1 MSATRS
7 ILVALAVLMVSTA
20 TAQFKRN
27 ELRDALHNT
36 ATQKMQI
43 REGELLKKDIQ
54 RDCEFN
60 ADSKA
65 PTRAPEIIDDVEE
78 NDYMS
83 LYQIPDEFFIAPYT
97 YKGKGSFSVATKIPA
112 TFEGCTFDAVG
123 LFFDRGTFGGKK
135 VKVWIGEDKSEP
147 EDVVEIEVPDGENA
161 LTEIEFNK
169 PYTVPEGGAYMGYSF
184 DIETKSTFHLM
195 TVFTDKDRNKI
206 PAESSSLQIKFD
218 DDDWDSYGN
227 KYGPLLALFRLKSK
241 DATKN
246 SVMPH
251 YFFEI
256 FGTPNEKLDMGLS
269 FTNESGHKVTD
280 FDYKLTIDGETFK
293 EGNYILEEPV
303 LAKSIGYMPLTLT
316 FPKEEGWHSFDFE
329 ISKVNGQ
336 PNTCERTVADS
347 CRLFTVAESSHRK
360 SLVYYFENV
369 NHGLSPMV
377 LVADKKL
384 KELYGDDYIPLGL
397 HISDAM
403 SIDKTKSLFLYY
415 YDKPVSMTIDRRYC
429 YLTPYGSFVNKNGSW
444 ELPFTNDKAMDKAL
458 ARAAEGDVKLTASFV
473 DEEKTAISYS
483 FTTTFNYDRDENPYS
498 YSVYLVHDDMKGE
511 GDGWDMYNLVS
522 EAYSIFAND
531 DFKDFLEAG
540 ELVNGLEYDN
550 VVIDCTFFPLFG
562 IDLDENGPIVK
573 GKEYTVSGTFELD
586 GNPLVQ
592 DKDKLRLVVEVI
604 NGTNGSVMN
613 ADMAVPSD
621 FTGIN
626 SIITDN
632 MSAPRSI
639 YNMNGM
645 RLNGMH
651 KGLNIIEMQNGKR
664 VKLIK

>member
-27 ELRDALHNT
+27 ELRDALLNT

-54 RDCEFN
+54 RVSKFN
-60 ADSKA
+60 PESKA
-65 PTRAPEIIDDVEE
+65 PTRAPGIIDDFEE
-78 NDYMS
+78 SDHMP
-83 LYQIPDEFFIAPYT
+83 LYQVPDNFSSGQRY
-97 YKGKGSFSVATKIPA
+97 YSKKGSYSVATEIPA
-112 TFEGCTFDAVG
+112 TYEGCTFDAVV
-123 LFFDRGTFGGKK
+123 LNFDRSTFAGKK
-135 VKVWIGEDKSEP
+135 VKVWIGESKEDSENVVEVVVPDDDNYALEVEFKEPFLVP
-147 EDVVEIEVPDGENA
+147 ED
-161 LTEIEFNK
+161 
-169 PYTVPEGGAYMGYSF
+169 GAYMGYSF
-184 DIETKSTFHLM
+184 DIEEDGDFHLFSAF
-195 TVFTDKDRNKI
+195 VDADYNVI
-206 PAESSSLQIKFD
+206 PAESESLQMKFGD
-218 DDDWDSYGN
+218 GDWYYYGDE
-227 KYGPLLALFRLKSK
+227 YGPLYALFRLKSK

-246 SVMPH
+246 SVMPY
-251 YFFEI
+251 YFYEI
-256 FGTPNEKLDMGLS
+256 FGTPNEKLDMGLA
-269 FTNESGHKVTD
+269 FLNESGHKMTD
-280 FDYKLTIDGETFK
+280 FDYKLTIDGETIK
-293 EGNYILEEPV
+293 EGNYTPEKPV

-347 CRLFTVAESSHRK
+347 SRLVTVAESAHRK

-403 SIDKTKSLFLYY
+403 SVDKTKSLFLFYY
-415 YDKPVSMTIDRRYC
+415 NNPVSMTIDRRYC
-429 YLTPYGSFVNKNGSW
+429 YLTPYGSYVIEDGEYK
-444 ELPFTNDKAMDKAL
+444 LPFTNDKAMDAAL
-458 ARAAEGDVKLTASFV
+458 ARTSEGDVKLTASFV

-483 FTTTFNYDRDENPYS
+483 FTTTFNYDRDRNPYS

-522 EAYSIFAND
+522 GEYSIFND
-531 DFKDFLEAG
+531 DFKDFLEADKS
-540 ELVNGLEYDN
+540 VKGLEYDN
-550 VVIDCTFFPLFG
+550 VVIDCTSFPLFG
-562 IDLDENGPIVK
+562 IDLDKKGSIVK
-573 GKEYTVSGTFELD
+573 GKEYTVSGTFELE

-592 DKDKLRLVVEVI
+592 DKDKLRLVVEI
-604 NGTNGSVMN
+604 LNGANGSVMN
-613 ADMAVPSD
+613 ADMAVPTVA
-621 FTGIN
+621 TGIN
-626 SIITDN
+626 TAITDKT
-632 MSAPRSI
+632 ATRSI
-639 YNMNGM
+639 YNANGM
-645 RLNGMH
+645 RLNGMQ

-664 VKLIK
+664 VKVIK

>member
-27 ELRDALHNT
+27 ELRDALLNT

-54 RDCEFN
+54 RVSKFN
-60 ADSKA
+60 PESKA
-65 PTRAPEIIDDVEE
+65 PTRAPGIIDDFEE
-78 NDYMS
+78 SDHMP
-83 LYQIPDEFFIAPYT
+83 LYQMPDNFSSGLWSYS
-97 YKGKGSFSVATKIPA
+97 KKGSYSVATEIPA
-112 TFEGCTFDAVG
+112 TYEGCTFDAVV
-123 LFFDRGTFGGKK
+123 LNFDRSTFAGKK
-135 VKVWIGEDKSEP
+135 VKVWIGESKKNPENVVEVVVPDDDNYDLEVEFKEPFLVP
-147 EDVVEIEVPDGENA
+147 ED
-161 LTEIEFNK
+161 
-169 PYTVPEGGAYMGYSF
+169 GAYMGYSF
-184 DIETKSTFHLM
+184 DIEEDGAFHLFSAF
-195 TVFTDKDRNKI
+195 VDADYNVI
-206 PAESSSLQIKFD
+206 PTESESLQMKFGD
-218 DDDWDSYGN
+218 GGWYYYGDE
-227 KYGPLLALFRLKSK
+227 YGPLYALFRLKSK

-246 SVMPH
+246 SVMPY
-251 YFFEI
+251 YFYEI
-256 FGTPNEKLDMGLS
+256 FGTPNEKLDMGLA
-269 FTNESGHKVTD
+269 FLNESGHKVTD
-280 FDYKLTIDGETFK
+280 FDYKLTIDGETLK

-329 ISKVNGQ
+329 VSKVNGQ

-403 SIDKTKSLFLYY
+403 SVDKTKSLFLFYY
-415 YDKPVSMTIDRRYC
+415 NNPVSMTIDRRYC
-429 YLTPYGSFVNKNGSW
+429 YLTPYGSYVIEDGEYK
-444 ELPFTNDKAMDKAL
+444 LPFTNDKAMDAAL
-458 ARAAEGDVKLTASFV
+458 ARTSEGDVKLTASFV

-483 FTTTFNYDRDENPYS
+483 FTTTFNYDRDRNPYS

-522 EAYSIFAND
+522 GEYSIFND
-531 DFKDFLEAG
+531 DFKDFLEADKS
-540 ELVNGLEYDN
+540 VKGLEYDN
-550 VVIDCTFFPLFG
+550 VVIDCTSFPLFG
-562 IDLDENGPIVK
+562 IDLDKKGSIVK
-573 GKEYTVSGTFELD
+573 GKEYTVSGTFELE

-592 DKDKLRLVVEVI
+592 DKDKLRLVVEI
-604 NGTNGSVMN
+604 LNGANGSVMN
-613 ADMAVPSD
+613 ADMAVPTVA
-621 FTGIN
+621 TGIN
-626 SIITDN
+626 TAITDKT
-632 MSAPRSI
+632 ATRSI
-639 YNMNGM
+639 YNANGM
-645 RLNGMH
+645 RLNGMQ

-664 VKLIK
+664 VKVIK

>member
-7 ILVALAVLMVSTA
+7 LLVALAVFIASTA

-27 ELRDALHNT
+27 ELRDALLNT
-36 ATQKMQI
+36 ATRKMQI

-54 RDCEFN
+54 RVSKFN
-60 ADSKA
+60 PESKA
-65 PTRAPEIIDDVEE
+65 PTRAPGIIDDFEE
-78 NDYMS
+78 SDYMP
-83 LYQIPDEFFIAPYT
+83 LYQMPDNFSSGLWSYS
-97 YKGKGSFSVATKIPA
+97 KKGSYSVATEIPA
-112 TFEGCTFDAVG
+112 TYEGCTFDAVV
-123 LFFDRGTFGGKK
+123 LTFDRSTFAGKK
-135 VKVWIGEDKSEP
+135 VKVWIGESKKNP
-147 EDVVEIEVPDGENA
+147 ENVVEVVVPDDDNYDLEV
-161 LTEIEFNK
+161 EFK
-169 PYTVPEGGAYMGYSF
+169 EPFLVPEHGAYMGYSF
-184 DIETKSTFHLM
+184 DIEEDGAFHLFSAF
-195 TVFTDKDRNKI
+195 VDADYNVI
-206 PAESSSLQIKFD
+206 PTESESLQMKFGD
-218 DDDWDSYGN
+218 GGWYYYGDE
-227 KYGPLLALFRLKSK
+227 YGPLYALFRLKSK

-246 SVMPH
+246 SVMPY
-251 YFFEI
+251 YFYEI
-256 FGTPNEKLDMGLS
+256 FGTPNEKLDMGLA
-269 FTNESGHKVTD
+269 FLNESGHKVTD
-280 FDYKLTIDGETFK
+280 FDYKLTIDGETLK

-403 SIDKTKSLFLYY
+403 SVDKTKSLFLFYY
-415 YDKPVSMTIDRRYC
+415 NNPVSMTIDRRYC
-429 YLTPYGSFVNKNGSW
+429 YLTPYGSYVIEDGEYK
-444 ELPFTNDKAMDKAL
+444 LPFTNDKAMDAAL
-458 ARAAEGDVKLTASFV
+458 ARTSEGDVKLTASFV

-483 FTTTFNYDRDENPYS
+483 FTTTFNYDRDRNPYS

-522 EAYSIFAND
+522 GEYSIFND
-531 DFKDFLEAG
+531 DFKDFLEADKS
-540 ELVNGLEYDN
+540 VKGLEYDN
-550 VVIDCTFFPLFG
+550 VVIDCTVFPLFG
-562 IDLDENGPIVK
+562 IDLDKKGTIVK
-573 GKEYTVSGTFELD
+573 GKEYTVSGTFELE

-592 DKDKLRLVVEVI
+592 DKDKLRLVVEI
-604 NGTNGSVMN
+604 LNGANGSVMN
-613 ADMAVPSD
+613 ADMAVPLAA
-621 FTGIN
+621 TGIN
-626 SIITDN
+626 STLTDKT
-632 MSAPRSI
+632 ATRSI
-639 YNMNGM
+639 YNANGM
-645 RLNGMH
+645 RLNGMQ

-664 VKLIK
+664 VKVIK

>member
-7 ILVALAVLMVSTA
+7 LLVALAVFIVSTA

-27 ELRDALHNT
+27 ELRDALLNT

-54 RDCEFN
+54 RVSKFN
-60 ADSKA
+60 PESKA
-65 PTRAPEIIDDVEE
+65 PTRAPGIIDDFEE
-78 NDYMS
+78 NDNMP
-83 LYQIPDEFFIAPYT
+83 LYQMPDDFFPCRLYYT
-97 YKGKGSFSVATKIPA
+97 KKGSYSVATEIPA
-112 TFEGCTFDAVG
+112 TYEGCTFDAVV
-123 LFFDRGTFGGKK
+123 LNFDRSTFAGKK
-135 VKVWIGEDKSEP
+135 VKVWIGESKEDSEN
-147 EDVVEIEVPDGENA
+147 VVEVVVPDDDNYA
-161 LTEIEFNK
+161 LEVEFK
-169 PYTVPEGGAYMGYSF
+169 EPFLVPKYGAYMGYSF
-184 DIETKSTFHLM
+184 DIEEDGEFHLFSAF
-195 TVFTDKDRNKI
+195 VDADYNVI
-206 PAESSSLQIKFD
+206 PAESESLQMKFGD
-218 DDDWDSYGN
+218 GDWYYYGDE
-227 KYGPLLALFRLKSK
+227 YGPLYALFRLKSK

-246 SVMPH
+246 SVMPY
-251 YFFEI
+251 YFYEI
-256 FGTPNEKLDMGLS
+256 FGTPNEKLDMGLA
-269 FTNESGHKVTD
+269 FLNESGHKMTD
-280 FDYKLTIDGETFK
+280 FDYKLTIDGETIK
-293 EGNYILEEPV
+293 EGNYTPEEPV

-403 SIDKTKSLFLYY
+403 SIGKTKSLFLYY
-415 YDKPVSMTIDRRYC
+415 YNNPVSMTIDRRYC
-429 YLTPYGSFVNKNGSW
+429 YLIPYGSYVIEDGEYK
-444 ELPFTNDKAMDKAL
+444 LPFTNDKAMDAAL
-458 ARAAEGDVKLTASFV
+458 ARTSEGDVKLTASFV

-483 FTTTFNYDRDENPYS
+483 FTTTFNYDRDRNPYS

-522 EAYSIFAND
+522 GEYSIFND
-531 DFKDFLEAG
+531 DFKDFLEADKS
-540 ELVNGLEYDN
+540 VKGLEYDN
-550 VVIDCTFFPLFG
+550 VVIDCTFLPLFG
-562 IDLDENGPIVK
+562 IDIDENGPIVK
-573 GKEYTVSGTFELD
+573 GKEYTVSGTFELE

-592 DKDKLRLVVEVI
+592 DKDKLRLVVEI
-604 NGTNGSVMN
+604 LNGANGSVMN
-613 ADMAVPSD
+613 ADMAVPLAA
-621 FTGIN
+621 TGIN
-626 SIITDN
+626 STLTDKT
-632 MSAPRSI
+632 ATRSI
-639 YNMNGM
+639 YNVNGM
-645 RLNGMH
+645 RLNGMQ

-664 VKLIK
+664 VKVIK

>member
-27 ELRDALHNT
+27 ELRDALLNT

-54 RDCEFN
+54 RVSKFN
-60 ADSKA
+60 PESKA
-65 PTRAPEIIDDVEE
+65 PTRAPGIIDDFEE
-78 NDYMS
+78 SDHMP
-83 LYQIPDEFFIAPYT
+83 LYQMPDNFSSGLWSYS
-97 YKGKGSFSVATKIPA
+97 KKGSYSVATEIPA
-112 TFEGCTFDAVG
+112 TYEGCTFDAVV
-123 LFFDRGTFGGKK
+123 LNFDRSTFAGKK
-135 VKVWIGEDKSEP
+135 VKVWIGESKKNPENVVEVVVPDDDNYDLEVEFKEPFLVP
-147 EDVVEIEVPDGENA
+147 ED
-161 LTEIEFNK
+161 
-169 PYTVPEGGAYMGYSF
+169 GAYMGYSF
-184 DIETKSTFHLM
+184 DIEEDGAFHLFSAF
-195 TVFTDKDRNKI
+195 VDADYNVI
-206 PAESSSLQIKFD
+206 PTESESLQMKFGD
-218 DDDWDSYGN
+218 GGWYYYGDE
-227 KYGPLLALFRLKSK
+227 YGPLYALFRLKSK

-246 SVMPH
+246 SVMPY
-251 YFFEI
+251 YFYEI
-256 FGTPNEKLDMGLS
+256 FGTPNEKLDMGLA
-269 FTNESGHKVTD
+269 FLNESGHKMTD
-280 FDYKLTIDGETFK
+280 FDYKITIDGETIK
-293 EGNYILEEPV
+293 EGNYTPEEPV

-329 ISKVNGQ
+329 VSKVNGQ

-403 SIDKTKSLFLYY
+403 SVDKTKSLFLFYY
-415 YDKPVSMTIDRRYC
+415 NNPVSMTIDRRYC
-429 YLTPYGSFVNKNGSW
+429 YLTPYGSYVIEDGEYK
-444 ELPFTNDKAMDKAL
+444 LPFTNDKAMDAAL
-458 ARAAEGDVKLTASFV
+458 ARTSEGDVKLTASFV

-483 FTTTFNYDRDENPYS
+483 FTTTFNYDRDRNPYS

-522 EAYSIFAND
+522 GEYSIFND
-531 DFKDFLEAG
+531 DFKDFLEADKS
-540 ELVNGLEYDN
+540 VKGLEYDN
-550 VVIDCTFFPLFG
+550 VVIDCTSFPLFG
-562 IDLDENGPIVK
+562 IDLDKKGSIVK
-573 GKEYTVSGTFELD
+573 GKEYTVSGTFELE

-592 DKDKLRLVVEVI
+592 DKDKLRLVVEI
-604 NGTNGSVMN
+604 LNGANGSVMN
-613 ADMAVPSD
+613 ADMAVPTVA
-621 FTGIN
+621 TGIN
-626 SIITDN
+626 TAITDKT
-632 MSAPRSI
+632 ATRSI
-639 YNMNGM
+639 YNANGM
-645 RLNGMH
+645 RLNGMQ

-664 VKLIK
+664 VKVIK

>member
-27 ELRDALHNT
+27 ELRDALLNT

-54 RDCEFN
+54 RVSKFN
-60 ADSKA
+60 PESKA
-65 PTRAPEIIDDVEE
+65 PTRAPGIIDDFEE
-78 NDYMS
+78 SDHMP
-83 LYQIPDEFFIAPYT
+83 LYQVPDNFSSGQRY
-97 YKGKGSFSVATKIPA
+97 YSKKGSYSVATEIPA
-112 TFEGCTFDAVG
+112 TYEGCTFDAVV
-123 LFFDRGTFGGKK
+123 LNFDRSTFAGKK
-135 VKVWIGEDKSEP
+135 VKVWIGESKKNP
-147 EDVVEIEVPDGENA
+147 ENVVEVVVPDDDNYDLEV
-161 LTEIEFNK
+161 EFK
-169 PYTVPEGGAYMGYSF
+169 EPFLVPEYGAYMGYSF
-184 DIETKSTFHLM
+184 DIEEDGAFHLFSAF
-195 TVFTDKDRNKI
+195 VDADYNVI
-206 PAESSSLQIKFD
+206 PTESESLQMKFGD
-218 DDDWDSYGN
+218 GGWYYYGDE
-227 KYGPLLALFRLKSK
+227 YGPLYALFRLKSK

-246 SVMPH
+246 SVMPY
-251 YFFEI
+251 YFYEI
-256 FGTPNEKLDMGLS
+256 FGTPNEKLDMGLA
-269 FTNESGHKVTD
+269 FLNESGHKMTD
-280 FDYKLTIDGETFK
+280 FDYKLTIDGETIK
-293 EGNYILEEPV
+293 EGNYTPEEPV

-403 SIDKTKSLFLYY
+403 SVDKTKSLFLYY
-415 YDKPVSMTIDRRYC
+415 YNQPVSMTIDRRYC
-429 YLTPYGSFVNKNGSW
+429 YLVPYGSYVIEDGEYK
-444 ELPFTNDKAMDKAL
+444 LPFTNDKAMDAAL
-458 ARAAEGDVKLTASFV
+458 ARTSEGDVKLTASFV

-483 FTTTFNYDRDENPYS
+483 FTTTFNYDRDRNPYS

-522 EAYSIFAND
+522 GEYSIFND
-531 DFKDFLEAG
+531 DFKDFLEADKS
-540 ELVNGLEYDN
+540 VKGLEYDN
-550 VVIDCTFFPLFG
+550 VVIDCTSFPLFG
-562 IDLDENGPIVK
+562 IDLDKKGSIVK
-573 GKEYTVSGTFELD
+573 GKEYTVSGTFELE

-592 DKDKLRLVVEVI
+592 DKDKLRLVVEI
-604 NGTNGSVMN
+604 LNGANGSVMN
-613 ADMAVPSD
+613 ADMAVPTVA
-621 FTGIN
+621 TGIN
-626 SIITDN
+626 TAITDKT
-632 MSAPRSI
+632 ATRSI
-639 YNMNGM
+639 YNANGM
-645 RLNGMH
+645 RLNGMQ

-664 VKLIK
+664 VKVIK

>member
-7 ILVALAVLMVSTA
+7 LLVALAVFIVSTA

-27 ELRDALHNT
+27 ELRDALLNT

-54 RDCEFN
+54 RVSKFN
-60 ADSKA
+60 PESKA
-65 PTRAPEIIDDVEE
+65 PTRAPGIIDDFEE
-78 NDYMS
+78 SDYMP
-83 LYQIPDEFFIAPYT
+83 LYQMPDNFSSGLWSYS
-97 YKGKGSFSVATKIPA
+97 KKGSYSVATEIPA
-112 TFEGCTFDAVG
+112 TYEGCTFDAVV
-123 LFFDRGTFGGKK
+123 LTFDRSTFAGKK
-135 VKVWIGEDKSEP
+135 VKVWIGESKEDP
-147 EDVVEIEVPDGENA
+147 ENVVEVVVPDDDNYA
-161 LTEIEFNK
+161 LEVEFK
-169 PYTVPEGGAYMGYSF
+169 EPFLVPEYGAYMGYSF
-184 DIETKSTFHLM
+184 DIEEDGKFHLFSAF
-195 TVFTDKDRNKI
+195 VDADYNVI
-206 PAESSSLQIKFD
+206 PAESESLQMKFGD
-218 DDDWDSYGN
+218 GDWYYYGEE
-227 KYGPLLALFRLKSK
+227 YGPLYALFRLKSK

-246 SVMPH
+246 SVMPY
-251 YFFEI
+251 YFYEI
-256 FGTPNEKLDMGLS
+256 FGTPNEKLDMGLA
-269 FTNESGHKVTD
+269 FLNESGHKMTD
-280 FDYKLTIDGETFK
+280 FDYKITIDGETIK
-293 EGNYILEEPV
+293 EGNYTPEEPV

-403 SIDKTKSLFLYY
+403 SIGKTKSLFLLYY
-415 YDKPVSMTIDRRYC
+415 NNPVSMTIDRRYC
-429 YLTPYGSFVNKNGSW
+429 YLIPYGSYVIEDGEYK
-444 ELPFTNDKAMDKAL
+444 LPFTNDKAMDAAL
-458 ARAAEGDVKLTASFV
+458 ARTSEGDVKLTASFV

-483 FTTTFNYDRDENPYS
+483 FTTTFNYDRDRNPYS

-522 EAYSIFAND
+522 GEYSIFND
-531 DFKDFLEAG
+531 DFKDFLEADKS
-540 ELVNGLEYDN
+540 VKGLEYDN
-550 VVIDCTFFPLFG
+550 VVIDCTVFPLFG
-562 IDLDENGPIVK
+562 IDLDKKGSIVK
-573 GKEYTVSGTFELD
+573 GKEYTVSGTFELE

-592 DKDKLRLVVEVI
+592 DKDKLRLVVEI
-604 NGTNGSVMN
+604 LNGANGSVMN
-613 ADMAVPSD
+613 ADMAVP
-621 FTGIN
+621 TVAAGIN
-626 SIITDN
+626 SALTDKT
-632 MSAPRSI
+632 ATRSI
-639 YNMNGM
+639 YNANGM
-645 RLNGMH
+645 RLNGMQ

-664 VKLIK
+664 VKVIK

>member
-7 ILVALAVLMVSTA
+7 LLVALAVFIVSTA

-27 ELRDALHNT
+27 ELRDALLNT

-54 RDCEFN
+54 RVSKFN
-60 ADSKA
+60 PESKA
-65 PTRAPEIIDDVEE
+65 PTRAPGIIDDFEE
-78 NDYMS
+78 SDHMP
-83 LYQIPDEFFIAPYT
+83 LYQMPDKFFPCGWYYT
-97 YKGKGSFSVATKIPA
+97 KKGSYSVATEIPA
-112 TFEGCTFDAVG
+112 TYEGCTFDAVV
-123 LFFDRGTFGGKK
+123 LNFDRSTFAGKK
-135 VKVWIGEDKSEP
+135 VKVWIGESKEDP
-147 EDVVEIEVPDGENA
+147 ENVVEVVVPNDDNYTLEV
-161 LTEIEFNK
+161 EFK
-169 PYTVPEGGAYMGYSF
+169 EPFLVPEYGAYMGYSF
-184 DIETKSTFHLM
+184 DIEEDGKFHLFSAF
-195 TVFTDKDRNKI
+195 VDADYNVI
-206 PAESSSLQIKFD
+206 PAESESLQMKFGD
-218 DDDWDSYGN
+218 GDWYYYGEE
-227 KYGPLLALFRLKSK
+227 YGPLYALFRLKSK

-246 SVMPH
+246 SVMPY
-251 YFFEI
+251 YFYEI
-256 FGTPNEKLDMGLS
+256 FGTPNEKLDMGLA
-269 FTNESGHKVTD
+269 FLNESGHKMTD
-280 FDYKLTIDGETFK
+280 FDYKITIDGETIK
-293 EGNYILEEPV
+293 EGNYTPEEPV

-403 SIDKTKSLFLYY
+403 SIGKTKSLFLLYY
-415 YDKPVSMTIDRRYC
+415 NNPVSMTIDRRYC
-429 YLTPYGSFVNKNGSW
+429 YLIPYGSYVIEDGEYK
-444 ELPFTNDKAMDKAL
+444 LPFTNDKAMDAAL
-458 ARAAEGDVKLTASFV
+458 ARTSEGDVKLTASFV

-483 FTTTFNYDRDENPYS
+483 FTTTFNYDRDRNPYS

-522 EAYSIFAND
+522 GEYSIFND
-531 DFKDFLEAG
+531 DFKDFLEADKS
-540 ELVNGLEYDN
+540 VKGLEYDN
-550 VVIDCTFFPLFG
+550 VVIDCTSFPLFG
-562 IDLDENGPIVK
+562 IDIDENGPIVK
-573 GKEYTVSGTFELD
+573 GKEYTVSGTFELE

-592 DKDKLRLVVEVI
+592 DKDKLRLVVEI
-604 NGTNGSVMN
+604 LNGANGSVMN
-613 ADMAVPSD
+613 ADMAVPTVA
-621 FTGIN
+621 TGIN
-626 SIITDN
+626 TAITDKT
-632 MSAPRSI
+632 ATRSI
-639 YNMNGM
+639 YNANGM
-645 RLNGMH
+645 RLNGMQ

-664 VKLIK
+664 VKVIK